1 VRGFV
6 SDVSP
11 SPCPLP
17 SREREEIVKERTG
30 EAMENLMEI
39 IKKRVSVRAYKD
51 KPLPKK
57 VVKDIL
63 EAARYAPT
71 ARNLQELEYKVIT
84 SKAMITK
91 LSEGVDKV
99 IRKEGFPVKGPPGG
113 RPGVF
118 HDAPLLIIITAP
130 KENRFSDSDAALA
143 VQNIMLYATSIDL
156 GSCFIGMAK
165 LIERDKN
172 LLKELH
178 IADDRNIAAAVICG
192 YADEKP
198 EPKEKKLNA
207 EFFE

>member
-1 VRGFV
+1 
-6 SDVSP
+6 
-11 SPCPLP
+11 
-17 SREREEIVKERTG
+17 
-30 EAMENLMEI
+30 MENIMEI

-57 VVKDIL
+57 VVQAIL

-91 LSEGVDKV
+91 LSEGVDQV
-99 IRKEGFPVKGPPGG
+99 IRKEGFPLKGPPSG
-113 RPGVF
+113 RPSIF

-130 KENRFSDSDAALA
+130 KDNNFSASDAALA

-172 LLKELH
+172 LLKALH
-178 IADDRNIAAAVICG
+178 ISDDRNIAAAVICG

-198 EPKEKKLNA
+198 EPREKKMTA
-207 EFFE
+207 EYFE

>member
-1 VRGFV
+1 
-6 SDVSP
+6 
-11 SPCPLP
+11 
-17 SREREEIVKERTG
+17 
-30 EAMENLMEI
+30 MENIMEI
-39 IKKRVSVRAYKD
+39 IKKRKSIRAYKD
-51 KPLPKK
+51 KPLLKN
-57 VVKDIL
+57 VVNAIL

-84 SKAMITK
+84 SKAMISK
-91 LSEGVDKV
+91 LSEGIGNALKS
-99 IRKEGFPVKGPPGG
+99 GGPPLKGPPPG
-113 RPGVF
+113 RPSVF

-130 KENRFSDSDAALA
+130 KENMFSASDAALA

-172 LLKELH
+172 LLKALH
-178 IADDRNIAAAVICG
+178 IADDKNIAAAVICG